1 MNSKNTSAGFEMS
14 SGFNFMGRS
23 GVKLV
28 KGLRV
33 AFLSGIDFDVLGSA
47 DMLKSESFYGNYFT
61 EGDLQNVLSDYNL
74 IVKNDP
80 LKREGVDLFLTS

>member
-1 MNSKNTSAGFEMS
+1 MNSKKTSAGFEMS

>member
-1 MNSKNTSAGFEMS
+1 MS

-61 EGDLQNVLSDYNL
+61 EGDLQNTLSDYNL